1 MVEGLGEI
9 LRAMNEPSTEETGL
23 VKRAYEFARNAHE
36 GQKRKSGEP
45 YLVHLVATAK
55 ALAELHQDAS
65 AVAAGLLHD
74 TVEDTGVA
82 AEEIEKQFGKDIR
95 FIVEGVTKLGSFR
108 YHGADKH
115 NESLRKLLLATT
127 EDMRVLMVKLCD
139 RLHNI
144 RTLQYVSKEKQ
155 LRIARETLEIYA
167 PIAYRLGIR
176 KLSRELED
184 LSFPYVYP
192 DGYKELTSLLKTG
205 EEKRI
210 AELESFKKEV
220 MKELIKNNFTEF
232 KIDYRVKGLYSLY
245 KKYIKYKKNL
255 ENIYDIL
262 AMRITVSKTEDCYK
276 LLGIIHGAWKPLP
289 GRIKDYI
296 AFPKLNGYQSLH
308 TTVFNNDGGIVEV
321 QIRTYDMHKEAEY
334 GVASHA
340 SYKVENQKKNQK
352 EVSAWIKNLA
362 DDGADIKR
370 DFLSER
376 IFVFTPHG
384 DVVDLPKGASAIDFA
399 YAIHSDIGDHMSGA
413 KINGKLCALTTLLK
427 GGEIVEVITNKN
439 AKPNRKWLDSAK
451 TTMARK
457 HIRTH
462 SSN

>member
-1 MVEGLGEI
+1 MIEGLGEI
-9 LRAMNEPSTEETGL
+9 LRAMDEPSTEETGL
-23 VKRAYEFARNAHE
+23 VKRAYEFAAKAHE

-74 TVEDTGVA
+74 TVEDTGVS

-220 MKELIKNNFTEF
+220 MKELIKSNFTEF

-255 ENIYDIL
+255 ENIYDVL

-276 LLGIIHGAWKPLP
+276 LLGIIHGAWRPLP

-340 SYKVENQKKNQK
+340 SYKVENQKKPT
-352 EVSAWIKNLA
+352 E
-362 DDGADIKR
+362 DP
-370 DFLSER
+370 ER
-376 IFVFTPHG
+376 GF
-384 DVVDLPKGASAIDFA
+384 S
-399 YAIHSDIGDHMSGA
+399 
-413 KINGKLCALTTLLK
+413 
-427 GGEIVEVITNKN
+427 
-439 AKPNRKWLDSAK
+439 LDQELG
-451 TTMARK
+451 
-457 HIRTH
+457 
-462 SSN
+462 